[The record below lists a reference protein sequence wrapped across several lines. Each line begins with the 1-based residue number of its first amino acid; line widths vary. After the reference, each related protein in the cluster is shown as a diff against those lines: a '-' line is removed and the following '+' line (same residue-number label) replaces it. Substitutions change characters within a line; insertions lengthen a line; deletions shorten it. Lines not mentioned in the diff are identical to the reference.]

1 MNAVYLDL
9 AALFELI
16 LALFWYDMISICI
29 FKCGKSSHLTNVV
42 HICQEIK
49 KNLFCSI
56 SYPNA
61 DGLKLR
67 LLRDSLEVSFL
78 QSQPR

>member
-29 FKCGKSSHLTNVV
+29 FKCGKSSHLTNMV
-42 HICQEIK
+42 HICQEK
-49 KNLFCSI
+49 KNNLFCSI
-56 SYPNA
+56 SHPNA
-61 DGLKLR
+61 DRLKLR
-67 LLRDSLEVSFL
+67 LLTDSLEVLFL
-78 QSQPR
+78 QPLPR